1 MRFHPPSVPRRRR
14 SKPALAACLLWAST
28 GLAHA
33 VPGPSQSPA
42 HHRAHTPAHSP
53 AHAPAHGSAQA
64 RQIPHAQQAL
74 QGLSVPF
81 EANSGQ
87 FDPAVAFTGRTF
99 AGAIHVTRQGQIVY
113 SLAAPAQQQGVTS
126 APPPEM
132 PPQAP
137 PQAPPKKPPKAP
149 AGTQPQAPSQTPP
162 ATQPLSGWSL
172 TETLAGALPLSPT
185 GGEAA
190 ATQITRFSG
199 PHSYQPA
206 TYRNLHLGQ
215 AWPGVQVELAVRGA
229 NVEKLFHVAPQADP
243 GQIQVRVDGALS
255 LRLGEGGE
263 LVAAT
268 GHGDVAYTA
277 PVAFQEVAGR
287 RVHVPVQ
294 YALNSRGDGYGFA
307 LGAYDQALPLVID
320 PFLQSTHLGGS
331 GNDAITALALA
342 PAGQVLVAGITR
354 SSDFPGTAGG
364 ALAPSATNV
373 HLFVARLSGDLR
385 TLEQSSYLGM
395 NDGGDFHF
403 PSMAILPSGD
413 VVVAGDTSSG
423 NLPGAVN
430 GAQPANP
437 GARSGF
443 VTRLSADLRTLVQST
458 YLGGSGGDS
467 LTALAITPSG
477 DIVVGGSTESSDF
490 PGTAQGA
497 IADVA
502 PNTRNGFA
510 ALLSADLRTLVRSTY
525 ITGADSPTAL
535 ALTPSGDVLV
545 AGSTTSP
552 NLPAT
557 TGSAQPK
564 PGSDNVLLG
573 REDGFITRLSAD
585 LRTLKQSTYLG
596 GAANDAITALAITP
610 SGEVVVGGS
619 TGSND
624 LPGTAG
630 GAQPDYYFIRGNPS
644 DGFVTLLSGDLR
656 TLGQSTYLGAA
667 DSDDITAL
675 AITPSGE
682 VVVGGHTRFSGFP
695 GTEGGAQPVRVSFG
709 FQSGFVTRLSAD
721 LRTLEQSTFLSGE
734 SDDHITALATT
745 PSGEVVVGGYTQ
757 SRNLP
762 GMAGGAQETNAGTAD
777 GFITRL
783 SADLRA
789 VSPQAITF
797 PPQAD
802 QVLTATGDTFQ
813 ISPIATA
820 NSGLAVN
827 YTAHTPA
834 VCTVSGTTVT
844 MVDAGPCMLEAWLP
858 SVPGQWLAA
867 NGIFVTLQ
875 IRRPQVIS
883 FPAQADQPF
892 TAGASFDLGPPATA
906 SSNLPVDYAS
916 TTPGVC
922 TVSGA
927 TVTMVSAGTCRLT
940 ASQPGNTLWLAA
952 TDVSQD
958 IELVASTVSPP
969 SPLPPP
975 PPPAPGPGP
984 GAASPVPV
992 PTLGPWALVWLG
1004 TLAAGLGA
1012 ISLRR
1017 RARHSSAR

>member
-1 MRFHPPSVPRRRR
+1 MAPNPRHHPRPRR
-14 SKPALAACLLWAST
+14 
-28 GLAHA
+28 
-33 VPGPSQSPA
+33 
-42 HHRAHTPAHSP
+42 
-53 AHAPAHGSAQA
+53 
-64 RQIPHAQQAL
+64 
-74 QGLSVPF
+74 
-81 EANSGQ
+81 
-87 FDPAVAFTGRTF
+87 
-99 AGAIHVTRQGQIVY
+99 
-113 SLAAPAQQQGVTS
+113 
-126 APPPEM
+126 
-132 PPQAP
+132 PPQRV
-137 PQAPPKKPPKAP
+137 
-149 AGTQPQAPSQTPP
+149 
-162 ATQPLSGWSL
+162 SGWSL

-229 NVEKLFHVAPQADP
+229 NVEKLFHVAPQADAS
-243 GQIQVRVDGALS
+243 QIHVRMAGALS

-287 RVHVPVQ
+287 RVEVPVQ
-294 YALNSRGDGYGFA
+294 YALNSQGDGYGFA
-307 LGAYDQALPLVID
+307 LGAYDRALPLVID
-320 PFLQSTHLGGS
+320 PFLQSTYLGGS
-331 GNDAITALALA
+331 DYDILNALVVT
-342 PAGQVLVAGITR
+342 PSGQVLVAGVTE

-364 ALAPSATNV
+364 AQPSSGTSN
-373 HLFVARLSGDLR
+373 LFVARLSGDLR
-385 TLEQSSYLGM
+385 TLEQSTYLG
-395 NDGGDFHF
+395 DGG
-403 PSMAILPSGD
+403 PRSMAILPSGD
-413 VVVAGDTSSG
+413 VVVGGTIWSG
-423 NLPGAVN
+423 NLPGTEN
-430 GAQPANP
+430 GAQPAKP
-437 GARSGF
+437 ASGSGF

-458 YLGGSGGDS
+458 YLGGGDEDH
-467 LTALAITPSG
+467 LTALAIAPSG
-477 DIVVGGSTESSDF
+477 DIVVGGSTRSSDF

-497 IADVA
+497 IADIA

-525 ITGADSPTAL
+525 ITGAESPNAL

-564 PGSDNVLLG
+564 PGSDNGFFGPV
-573 REDGFITRLSAD
+573 DGFITRLSAD

-596 GAANDAITALAITP
+596 GAFNDDITALAITP

-619 TGSND
+619 TESND

-630 GAQPDYYFIRGNPS
+630 GAQPDYYFIRGNS
-644 DGFVTLLSGDLR
+644 GDGFVTRLSGDLR
-656 TLGQSTYLGAA
+656 TLVQSTYLGAA
-667 DSDDITAL
+667 DSDAITVL

-695 GTEGGAQPVRVSFG
+695 GTAGGAQPNRVFG

-734 SDDHITALATT
+734 SDDAITALAITS
-745 PSGEVVVGGYTQ
+745 SGEVVVGGHTY
-757 SRNLP
+757 SRKLP
-762 GMAGGAQETNAGTAD
+762 GMAGGAQETNAGVAN

-789 VSPQAITF
+789 VSPQTIAF

-802 QVLTATGDTFQ
+802 QVLTAPGDTFQ
-813 ISPIATA
+813 IRPIATA

-875 IRRPQVIS
+875 IRRPQVIT

-892 TAGASFDLGPPATA
+892 MAGASFDLGPPATA

-927 TVTMVSAGTCRLT
+927 TVTMVSAGICRVT
-940 ASQPGNTLWLAA
+940 ANQPGNTL
-952 TDVSQD
+952 
-958 IELVASTVSPP
+958 
-969 SPLPPP
+969 
-975 PPPAPGPGP
+975 
-984 GAASPVPV
+984 
-992 PTLGPWALVWLG
+992 
-1004 TLAAGLGA
+1004 
-1012 ISLRR
+1012 
-1017 RARHSSAR
+1017 

>member
-132 PPQAP
+132 P

-287 RVHVPVQ
+287 RVEVPVQ

-320 PFLQSTHLGGS
+320 PFLQSTYLGGS
-331 GNDAITALALA
+331 GNDAITALALT

-364 ALAPSATNV
+364 ALAPSAADV

-458 YLGGSGGDS
+458 YLGGSGRDS
-467 LTALAITPSG
+467 LAALAITPSG

-525 ITGADSPTAL
+525 ITGADSPAAL

-545 AGSTTSP
+545 AGFTYST

-557 TGSAQPK
+557 TGSAQPN
-564 PGSDNVLLG
+564 PASGS
-573 REDGFITRLSAD
+573 DGFITHLSGD

-596 GAANDAITALAITP
+596 G
-610 SGEVVVGGS
+610 S
-619 TGSND
+619 T
-624 LPGTAG
+624 
-630 GAQPDYYFIRGNPS
+630 
-644 DGFVTLLSGDLR
+644 
-656 TLGQSTYLGAA
+656 
-667 DSDDITAL
+667 DDVITAL

-682 VVVGGHTRFSGFP
+682 VVVGGHTQSTDLP
-695 GTEGGAQPVRVSFG
+695 GTAGGAQPTTQLIRNYSSG
-709 FQSGFVTRLSAD
+709 FITRLSGDLRTLRQSTYLGAWSRDEITALAITPSGEVVVGGNTLASDFPGTAGGAQPTPALGDPGYQRGFVTRLSGD
-721 LRTLEQSTFLSGE
+721 LRTLEQSSYLSGTHY
-734 SDDHITALATT
+734 DAITALAITS
-745 PSGEVVVGGYTQ
+745 SGEVVVGGYTQ

-834 VCTVSGTTVT
+834 VCTVSGATVT

-992 PTLGPWALVWLG
+992 PTLGPWALAWLG

>member
-14 SKPALAACLLWAST
+14 SKPALAACLLWASA

-53 AHAPAHGSAQA
+53 THAPAHGSAQA
-64 RQIPHAQQAL
+64 RQIQHAQQAL

-137 PQAPPKKPPKAP
+137 PKKPPKTP
-149 AGTQPQAPSQTPP
+149 AGTKPQAPPQTPP

-287 RVHVPVQ
+287 RVEVPVQ

-320 PFLQSTHLGGS
+320 PFLQSTYLGGS
-331 GNDAITALALA
+331 GNDAITALALT

-364 ALAPSATNV
+364 ALAPSAANV

-385 TLEQSSYLGM
+385 TLEQSTYLGTS
-395 NDGGDFHF
+395 DRDYLRL
-403 PSMAILPSGD
+403 SMAILPSGD
-413 VVVAGDTSSG
+413 VVVAGTTSSG

-458 YLGGSGGDS
+458 YLGGSGRDS
-467 LTALAITPSG
+467 LAALAITPSG

-525 ITGADSPTAL
+525 ITGADSPMAL

-545 AGSTTSP
+545 AGFTYST

-557 TGSAQPK
+557 TGSAQPN
-564 PGSDNVLLG
+564 PASGS
-573 REDGFITRLSAD
+573 DGFITHLSGD

-596 GAANDAITALAITP
+596 G
-610 SGEVVVGGS
+610 S
-619 TGSND
+619 T
-624 LPGTAG
+624 
-630 GAQPDYYFIRGNPS
+630 
-644 DGFVTLLSGDLR
+644 
-656 TLGQSTYLGAA
+656 
-667 DSDDITAL
+667 DDVITAL

-682 VVVGGHTRFSGFP
+682 VVVGGHTQSTDLP
-695 GTEGGAQPVRVSFG
+695 GTAGGAQPTTQLIRDYS
-709 FQSGFVTRLSAD
+709 SGFITRLSGD
-721 LRTLEQSTFLSGE
+721 LRTLRQSTYLGAWSYDE
-734 SDDHITALATT
+734 ITALAIT
-745 PSGEVVVGGYTQ
+745 PSGEVVVGGNTLASDFPGTAGGAQPTPALGDPGYQRGFVTRLSGDLRTLEQSSYLSGTHYDAITALAITSSGEVVVGGHTQ
-757 SRNLP
+757 STDLP
-762 GMAGGAQETNAGTAD
+762 GLTGGAQETNAGARD

-802 QVLTATGDTFQ
+802 QVLTAPGATFQ

-875 IRRPQVIS
+875 IRRPQVIT

-992 PTLGPWALVWLG
+992 PTLGPWALAWLG

>member
-1 MRFHPPSVPRRRR
+1 MRFHPPSLPRRCG
-14 SKPALAACLLWAST
+14 SKPALAACLLWASA

-33 VPGPSQSPA
+33 VPGPSQGPA
-42 HHRAHTPAHSP
+42 HHRAHSP
-53 AHAPAHGSAQA
+53 AHAPVHGSAQA
-64 RQIPHAQQAL
+64 RQIQHAL
-74 QGLSVPF
+74 QGMSVPF

-113 SLAAPAQQQGVTS
+113 SLAAPTQQQGVTS

-137 PQAPPKKPPKAP
+137 PKKPPRTPAGTKPQAPP
-149 AGTQPQAPSQTPP
+149 QTPP

-243 GQIQVRVDGALS
+243 GQIKVRVDGALS
-255 LRLGEGGE
+255 LRLGKGGE
-263 LVAAT
+263 LIAAT

-287 RVHVPVQ
+287 RVEVPVQ

-307 LGAYDQALPLVID
+307 LGAYDRALPLVID
-320 PFLQSTHLGGS
+320 PFLQSTYLGGS
-331 GNDAITALALA
+331 NYDVITALVVT
-342 PAGQVLVAGITR
+342 PSGQVLVAGRTE

-364 ALAPSATNV
+364 AQPSSGTSN
-373 HLFVARLSGDLR
+373 LFVARLSGDLR
-385 TLEQSSYLGM
+385 TLEQSTYLG
-395 NDGGDFHF
+395 DGG
-403 PSMAILPSGD
+403 PRSMAILPSGD
-413 VVVAGDTSSG
+413 VVVGGTIWSG
-423 NLPGAVN
+423 NLPGTEN
-430 GAQPANP
+430 GAQPAKP
-437 GARSGF
+437 ASGSGF

-458 YLGGSGGDS
+458 YLGGGDEDH
-467 LTALAITPSG
+467 LTALVIAPSG

-535 ALTPSGDVLV
+535 AVTPSGDVLV

-564 PGSDNVLLG
+564 PGSDNNLRGL
-573 REDGFITRLSAD
+573 EDGFITRLSAD

-610 SGEVVVGGS
+610 SGEVVVGGF

-644 DGFVTLLSGDLR
+644 DGFVTLLSADLR

-667 DSDDITAL
+667 DSDAITAL
-675 AITPSGE
+675 ATTPSGE

-927 TVTMVSAGTCRLT
+927 TVTMVSAGICRVT

-984 GAASPVPV
+984 GAASPLPV
-992 PTLGPWALVWLG
+992 PTLGPWALAWLG

>member
-1 MRFHPPSVPRRRR
+1 M
-14 SKPALAACLLWAST
+14 
-28 GLAHA
+28 
-33 VPGPSQSPA
+33 
-42 HHRAHTPAHSP
+42 
-53 AHAPAHGSAQA
+53 HGSAQA
-64 RQIPHAQQAL
+64 RQIQHAL
-74 QGLSVPF
+74 QGMSVPF

-113 SLAAPAQQQGVTS
+113 SLAAPTQQQGVTS

-137 PQAPPKKPPKAP
+137 PKKPPRTPAGTKPQAPP
-149 AGTQPQAPSQTPP
+149 QTPP

-206 TYRNLHLGQ
+206 NYRNLHLGQ

-255 LRLGEGGE
+255 LRLGKGGE
-263 LVAAT
+263 LIAAT

-287 RVHVPVQ
+287 RVEVPVQ

-307 LGAYDQALPLVID
+307 LGAYDRALPLVID
-320 PFLQSTHLGGS
+320 PFLQSTYLGGS
-331 GNDAITALALA
+331 NYDVITALVVT
-342 PAGQVLVAGITR
+342 PSGQVLVAGRTE

-364 ALAPSATNV
+364 AQPSSGTSN
-373 HLFVARLSGDLR
+373 LFVARLSGDLR
-385 TLEQSSYLGM
+385 TLEQSTYLG
-395 NDGGDFHF
+395 DGGI
-403 PSMAILPSGD
+403 PRSMAILPSGD
-413 VVVAGDTSSG
+413 VVVGGTIWSG
-423 NLPGAVN
+423 NLPGTEN
-430 GAQPANP
+430 GAQPAKP
-437 GARSGF
+437 ASGSGF
-443 VTRLSADLRTLVQST
+443 V
-458 YLGGSGGDS
+458 
-467 LTALAITPSG
+467 
-477 DIVVGGSTESSDF
+477 
-490 PGTAQGA
+490 
-497 IADVA
+497 
-502 PNTRNGFA
+502 
-510 ALLSADLRTLVRSTY
+510 
-525 ITGADSPTAL
+525 
-535 ALTPSGDVLV
+535 
-545 AGSTTSP
+545 
-552 NLPAT
+552 
-557 TGSAQPK
+557 
-564 PGSDNVLLG
+564 
-573 REDGFITRLSAD
+573 
-585 LRTLKQSTYLG
+585 
-596 GAANDAITALAITP
+596 
-610 SGEVVVGGS
+610 
-619 TGSND
+619 
-624 LPGTAG
+624 
-630 GAQPDYYFIRGNPS
+630 
-644 DGFVTLLSGDLR
+644 
-656 TLGQSTYLGAA
+656 
-667 DSDDITAL
+667 
-675 AITPSGE
+675 
-682 VVVGGHTRFSGFP
+682 
-695 GTEGGAQPVRVSFG
+695 
-709 FQSGFVTRLSAD
+709 
-721 LRTLEQSTFLSGE
+721 
-734 SDDHITALATT
+734 
-745 PSGEVVVGGYTQ
+745 
-757 SRNLP
+757 
-762 GMAGGAQETNAGTAD
+762 
-777 GFITRL
+777 TRL

-906 SSNLPVDYAS
+906 TSNLPVDYAS

-927 TVTMVSAGTCRLT
+927 TVTMVSAGICRVT

-992 PTLGPWALVWLG
+992 PTLGPWALAWLG

>member
-132 PPQAP
+132 P

-287 RVHVPVQ
+287 RVEVPVQ

-320 PFLQSTHLGGS
+320 PFLQSTYLGGS
-331 GNDAITALALA
+331 GNDAITALALT

-364 ALAPSATNV
+364 ALAPSAADV

-458 YLGGSGGDS
+458 YLGGSGRDS
-467 LTALAITPSG
+467 LAALAITPSG

-545 AGSTTSP
+545 AGFTYST

-557 TGSAQPK
+557 TGSAQPN
-564 PGSDNVLLG
+564 PASGS
-573 REDGFITRLSAD
+573 DGFITHLSGD

-596 GAANDAITALAITP
+596 G
-610 SGEVVVGGS
+610 S
-619 TGSND
+619 T
-624 LPGTAG
+624 
-630 GAQPDYYFIRGNPS
+630 
-644 DGFVTLLSGDLR
+644 
-656 TLGQSTYLGAA
+656 
-667 DSDDITAL
+667 DDVITAL

-682 VVVGGHTRFSGFP
+682 VVVGGHTQSTDLP
-695 GTEGGAQPVRVSFG
+695 GTAGGAQPTTQLIRNYSSG
-709 FQSGFVTRLSAD
+709 FITRLSGDLRTLRQSTYLGAWSRDEITALAITPSGEVVVGGNTLASDFPGTAGGAQPTPALGDPGYQCGFVTRLSGD
-721 LRTLEQSTFLSGE
+721 LRTLEQSSYLSGTHY
-734 SDDHITALATT
+734 DAITALATT

-992 PTLGPWALVWLG
+992 PTLGPWALAWLG

>member
-113 SLAAPAQQQGVTS
+113 SLAAPTQQQGVTS

-137 PQAPPKKPPKAP
+137 PKKPPRTPAGTKPQAPP
-149 AGTQPQAPSQTPP
+149 QTPP

-287 RVHVPVQ
+287 RVEVPVQ

-320 PFLQSTHLGGS
+320 PFLQSTYLGGS
-331 GNDAITALALA
+331 GNDAITALALT

-364 ALAPSATNV
+364 ALAPSAADV

-458 YLGGSGGDS
+458 YLGGSGRDS
-467 LTALAITPSG
+467 LAALAITPSG

-545 AGSTTSP
+545 AGFTYST

-557 TGSAQPK
+557 TGSAQPN
-564 PGSDNVLLG
+564 PASGS
-573 REDGFITRLSAD
+573 DGFITHLSGD

-596 GAANDAITALAITP
+596 G
-610 SGEVVVGGS
+610 S
-619 TGSND
+619 T
-624 LPGTAG
+624 
-630 GAQPDYYFIRGNPS
+630 
-644 DGFVTLLSGDLR
+644 
-656 TLGQSTYLGAA
+656 
-667 DSDDITAL
+667 DDVITAL

-682 VVVGGHTRFSGFP
+682 VVVGGHTQSTDLP
-695 GTEGGAQPVRVSFG
+695 GTAGGAQPTTQLIRNYSSG
-709 FQSGFVTRLSAD
+709 FITRLSGDLRTLRQSTYLGAWSRDEITALAITPSGEVVVGGNTLASDFPGTAGGAQPTPALGDPGYQCGFVTRLSGD
-721 LRTLEQSTFLSGE
+721 LRTLEQSSYLSGTHY
-734 SDDHITALATT
+734 DAITALATT

-958 IELVASTVSPP
+958 IELVAI
-969 SPLPPP
+969 PPP

-992 PTLGPWALVWLG
+992 PTLGPWALAWLG

>member
-113 SLAAPAQQQGVTS
+113 SLAAPTQQQGVTS

-137 PQAPPKKPPKAP
+137 PKKPPRTPAGTKPQAPP
-149 AGTQPQAPSQTPP
+149 QTPP

-320 PFLQSTHLGGS
+320 PFLQSTYLGGS

-545 AGSTTSP
+545 AGFTTSP

-557 TGSAQPK
+557 TGSAQPN
-564 PGSDNVLLG
+564 PASGS
-573 REDGFITRLSAD
+573 DGFITHLSGD

-596 GAANDAITALAITP
+596 G
-610 SGEVVVGGS
+610 S
-619 TGSND
+619 T
-624 LPGTAG
+624 
-630 GAQPDYYFIRGNPS
+630 
-644 DGFVTLLSGDLR
+644 
-656 TLGQSTYLGAA
+656 
-667 DSDDITAL
+667 DDVITAL

-682 VVVGGHTRFSGFP
+682 VVVGGHTQSTDLP
-695 GTEGGAQPVRVSFG
+695 GTAGGAQPTIQLIRNYSSG
-709 FQSGFVTRLSAD
+709 FITRLSGDLRTLRQSTYLGAWSRDEITALAITPSGEVVVGGNTLASDFPGTAGGAQPTPALGDPGYQRGFVTRLSGD
-721 LRTLEQSTFLSGE
+721 LRTLEQSSYLSGTHY
-734 SDDHITALATT
+734 DAITALATT

-892 TAGASFDLGPPATA
+892 TAGASFDLGPPTTA

-927 TVTMVSAGTCRLT
+927 TVTMVSAGICRVT

-992 PTLGPWALVWLG
+992 PTLGPWALAWLG

>member
-1 MRFHPPSVPRRRR
+1 MP
-14 SKPALAACLLWAST
+14 
-28 GLAHA
+28 
-33 VPGPSQSPA
+33 
-42 HHRAHTPAHSP
+42 
-53 AHAPAHGSAQA
+53 
-64 RQIPHAQQAL
+64 
-74 QGLSVPF
+74 VPF

-287 RVHVPVQ
+287 RVEVPVQ

-320 PFLQSTHLGGS
+320 PFLQSTYLGGS
-331 GNDAITALALA
+331 GNDAITALALT

-364 ALAPSATNV
+364 ALAPSAADV

-458 YLGGSGGDS
+458 YLGGSGRDS
-467 LTALAITPSG
+467 LAALAITPSG

-545 AGSTTSP
+545 AGFTYST

-557 TGSAQPK
+557 TGSAQPN
-564 PGSDNVLLG
+564 PASGS
-573 REDGFITRLSAD
+573 DGFITHLSGD

-596 GAANDAITALAITP
+596 G
-610 SGEVVVGGS
+610 S
-619 TGSND
+619 T
-624 LPGTAG
+624 
-630 GAQPDYYFIRGNPS
+630 
-644 DGFVTLLSGDLR
+644 
-656 TLGQSTYLGAA
+656 
-667 DSDDITAL
+667 DDVITAL

-682 VVVGGHTRFSGFP
+682 VVVGGHTQSTDLP
-695 GTEGGAQPVRVSFG
+695 GTAGGAQPTTQLIRNYSSG
-709 FQSGFVTRLSAD
+709 FITRLSGDLRTLRQSTYLGAWSRDEITALAITPSGEVVVGGNTLASDFPGTAGGAQPTPALGDPGYQCGFVTRLSGD
-721 LRTLEQSTFLSGE
+721 LRTLEQSSYLSGTHY
-734 SDDHITALATT
+734 DAITALATT

>member
-1 MRFHPPSVPRRRR
+1 
-14 SKPALAACLLWAST
+14 
-28 GLAHA
+28 
-33 VPGPSQSPA
+33 
-42 HHRAHTPAHSP
+42 
-53 AHAPAHGSAQA
+53 
-64 RQIPHAQQAL
+64 
-74 QGLSVPF
+74 
-81 EANSGQ
+81 
-87 FDPAVAFTGRTF
+87 
-99 AGAIHVTRQGQIVY
+99 
-113 SLAAPAQQQGVTS
+113 
-126 APPPEM
+126 
-132 PPQAP
+132 
-137 PQAPPKKPPKAP
+137 
-149 AGTQPQAPSQTPP
+149 
-162 ATQPLSGWSL
+162 
-172 TETLAGALPLSPT
+172 LSPT

-229 NVEKLFHVAPQADP
+229 NVEKLFHVAPQADAS
-243 GQIQVRVDGALS
+243 QIHVRMAGALS

-287 RVHVPVQ
+287 RVEVPVQ
-294 YALNSRGDGYGFA
+294 YALNSQGDGYGFA
-307 LGAYDQALPLVID
+307 LGAYDRALPLVID
-320 PFLQSTHLGGS
+320 PFLQSTYLGGS
-331 GNDAITALALA
+331 GRDTIDALALT
-342 PAGQVLVAGITR
+342 PAGQVLVAGRTESI
-354 SSDFPGTAGG
+354 DFPGTAGG
-364 ALAPSATNV
+364 AQPSSGTSN
-373 HLFVARLSGDLR
+373 LFVARLSGDLR
-385 TLEQSSYLGM
+385 TLEQSTYLAAGEG
-395 NDGGDFHF
+395 NYTS
-403 PSMAILPSGD
+403 SMAILPSGD
-413 VVVAGDTSSG
+413 VVVAGTTLSG
-423 NLPGAVN
+423 NLPGTEN
-430 GAQPANP
+430 GAQPAKP
-437 GARSGF
+437 ASGSGF

-458 YLGGSGGDS
+458 YLGGGDEDD
-467 LTALAITPSG
+467 LTALAIAPSG
-477 DIVVGGSTESSDF
+477 DIVVGGSTRSSDF

-497 IADVA
+497 IAAFA
-502 PNTRNGFA
+502 PTSAPTGNGFA

-525 ITGADSPTAL
+525 ITGANSPTAL

-545 AGSTTSP
+545 AGITYST

-557 TGSAQPK
+557 TGSAQPNRAS
-564 PGSDNVLLG
+564 GG
-573 REDGFITRLSAD
+573 DGFITHLSGD

-596 GAANDAITALAITP
+596 GAAEDVITALAITP
-610 SGEVVVGGS
+610 SGEVVVGGRTQS
-619 TGSND
+619 PD

-630 GAQPDYYFIRGNPS
+630 GAQPTAQLIRNHTSGFITR
-644 DGFVTLLSGDLR
+644 LSGDLR
-656 TLGQSTYLGAA
+656 TLRQSTYLGTWSP
-667 DSDDITAL
+667 DEITAL

-682 VVVGGHTRFSGFP
+682 VVVGGNTLAPDFP
-695 GTEGGAQPVRVSFG
+695 GTAGGAQPTPALGDPGYQR
-709 FQSGFVTRLSAD
+709 GFVTRLSGD
-721 LRTLEQSTFLSGE
+721 LRTLEQSSYLGGTHY
-734 SDDHITALATT
+734 DAITALAITS
-745 PSGEVVVGGYTQ
+745 SGEVVVGGHTQ
-757 SRNLP
+757 STDLP
-762 GMAGGAQETNAGTAD
+762 GLTGGAQATNAGARD

-783 SADLRA
+783 SADLRG
-789 VSPQAITF
+789 VSPQTIAF

-875 IRRPQVIS
+875 IRRPQVIT

-892 TAGASFDLGPPATA
+892 TAGARFDLGPPAMA

-927 TVTMVSAGTCRLT
+927 TVTMVSAGTCSLT

-984 GAASPVPV
+984 GAASPLPV
-992 PTLGPWALVWLG
+992 PALGPWALAWLC

>member
-74 QGLSVPF
+74 QGMPVPF

-287 RVHVPVQ
+287 RVEVPVQ

-320 PFLQSTHLGGS
+320 PFLQSTYLGGS
-331 GNDAITALALA
+331 GNDAITALALT

-364 ALAPSATNV
+364 ALAPSAADV

-458 YLGGSGGDS
+458 YLGGSGRDS
-467 LTALAITPSG
+467 LAALAITPSG

-545 AGSTTSP
+545 AGFTYST

-557 TGSAQPK
+557 TGSAQPN
-564 PGSDNVLLG
+564 PASGS
-573 REDGFITRLSAD
+573 DGFITHLSGD

-596 GAANDAITALAITP
+596 G
-610 SGEVVVGGS
+610 S
-619 TGSND
+619 T
-624 LPGTAG
+624 
-630 GAQPDYYFIRGNPS
+630 
-644 DGFVTLLSGDLR
+644 
-656 TLGQSTYLGAA
+656 
-667 DSDDITAL
+667 DDVITAL

-682 VVVGGHTRFSGFP
+682 VVVGGHTQSTDLP
-695 GTEGGAQPVRVSFG
+695 GTAGGAQPTTQLIRNYSSG
-709 FQSGFVTRLSAD
+709 FITRLSGDLRTLRQSTYLGAWSRDEITALAITPSGEVVVGGNTLASDFPGTAGGAQPTPALGDPGYQCGFVTRLSGD
-721 LRTLEQSTFLSGE
+721 LRTLEQSSYLSGTHY
-734 SDDHITALATT
+734 DAITALATT

>member
-64 RQIPHAQQAL
+64 RQIPHAQQ
-74 QGLSVPF
+74 GLSVPF

-113 SLAAPAQQQGVTS
+113 SLAAPTQQQGVTS

-137 PQAPPKKPPKAP
+137 PKKPPRTPAGTKPQAPP
-149 AGTQPQAPSQTPP
+149 QTPP

-206 TYRNLHLGQ
+206 NYRNLHLGQ
-215 AWPGVQVELAVRGA
+215 AWPGVQVELAMRGA

-255 LRLGEGGE
+255 LRLGKGGE
-263 LVAAT
+263 LIAAT

-287 RVHVPVQ
+287 RVEVPVQ
-294 YALNSRGDGYGFA
+294 YALNSQGDGYGFA
-307 LGAYDQALPLVID
+307 LGAYDRALPLVID
-320 PFLQSTHLGGS
+320 PFLQSTYLGGS
-331 GNDAITALALA
+331 NYDVITALVVT
-342 PAGQVLVAGITR
+342 PSGQVLVAGRTE

-364 ALAPSATNV
+364 AQPSSGTSN
-373 HLFVARLSGDLR
+373 LFVARLSGDLR
-385 TLEQSSYLGM
+385 TLEQSTYLG
-395 NDGGDFHF
+395 DGGI
-403 PSMAILPSGD
+403 PRSMAILPSGD
-413 VVVAGDTSSG
+413 VVVGGTIWSG
-423 NLPGAVN
+423 NLPGTEN
-430 GAQPANP
+430 GAQPAKP
-437 GARSGF
+437 ASGSGF

-458 YLGGSGGDS
+458 YLGGGDEDH
-467 LTALAITPSG
+467 LTALVIAPSG

-564 PGSDNVLLG
+564 PGSDNNLFG

-596 GAANDAITALAITP
+596 GAANDTITALAITP

-619 TGSND
+619 TGSKD

-644 DGFVTLLSGDLR
+644 DGFVTRLSGDLR
-656 TLGQSTYLGAA
+656 TLEQSTYLGAA

-734 SDDHITALATT
+734 SDDHITALTIT
-745 PSGEVVVGGYTQ
+745 PSGEVVVGGHTQ
-757 SRNLP
+757 STDLP
-762 GMAGGAQETNAGTAD
+762 GMAGGAQETNAGARD

-834 VCTVSGTTVT
+834 VCAVSGATVT

-858 SVPGQWLAA
+858 SLPGQWLAA

-992 PTLGPWALVWLG
+992 PALGPWALGGHGHAGGRPWRH
-1004 TLAAGLGA
+1004 LAAPPGA
-1012 ISLRR
+1012 P
-1017 RARHSSAR
+1017 